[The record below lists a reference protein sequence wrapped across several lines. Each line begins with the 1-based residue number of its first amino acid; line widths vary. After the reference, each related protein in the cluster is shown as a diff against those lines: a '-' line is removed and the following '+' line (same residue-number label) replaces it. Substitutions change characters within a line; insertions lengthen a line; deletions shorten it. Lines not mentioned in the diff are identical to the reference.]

1 MPGGKTMK
9 RNVYEFL
16 IELDNDLWD
25 LMGIES
31 GSDFMN
37 EDGSMNEKF
46 NAYSKAV
53 QNELE
58 AFNIKSVSKKIYEK
72 LEDINCHTMNRA
84 LKELKL
90 IA

>member
-1 MPGGKTMK
+1 MPGGKNMK

-16 IELDNDLWD
+16 IELDNNLWD

-46 NAYSKAV
+46 NAYRKAV

-72 LEDINCHTMNRA
+72 LEDINYHTMNRA